1 MKVHFINLNNYLEK
15 EYFSKLCLESWK
27 KYMPDAEIKIW
38 TEKDEFIQKVLNKN
52 SKFLKF
58 FQKDKNYSLLCD
70 YLRLH
75 LQYELGG
82 IYSELDQ
89 MLLKPIKFNE
99 NIEFCQSITMFNSIT
114 TTCQPGYFKKGN
126 KILKYL
132 IDEID
137 NNFDEYWLHD
147 IEPDDNS
154 QHPFCGSNEI
164 SLCALRDSSSILD
177 DISELQINSLKF
189 IKENGNYCLHLSD
202 YWIYCANKILV
213 IDFNQ
218 IEDYYIENIKNTI
231 YLVFYKSLAKFNY
244 SLSYKCIF
252 VNLEQKDIF
261 LKFLKYKIYKKPEL
275 RDKFFDMTNYLDDF
289 NEISEKDFK
298 IDDYKFPK
306 Y

>member
-1 MKVHFINLNNYLEK
+1 MTVHFINLNNYLEK
-15 EYFSKLCLESWK
+15 EYFSKLCVESWK
-27 KYMPDAEIKIW
+27 KYMPDLEIKIW
-38 TEKDEFIQKVLNKN
+38 TEKDEFTQKVLNKN

-189 IKENGNYCLHLSD
+189 IKENGNWQL
-202 YWIYCANKILV
+202 
-213 IDFNQ
+213 
-218 IEDYYIENIKNTI
+218 YIGKPGSAS
-231 YLVFYKSLAKFNY
+231 YDDDPYKSLETKE
-244 SLSYKCIF
+244 LSKAINKAVDEAMDLIEEVKKDKDKWVQFYTYK
-252 VNLEQKDIF
+252 
-261 LKFLKYKIYKKPEL
+261 
-275 RDKFFDMTNYLDDF
+275 
-289 NEISEKDFK
+289 
-298 IDDYKFPK
+298 
-306 Y
+306 